1 MFSKSTKP
9 SKPLPAYKDPT
20 SPAYIDPRDPKNSYA
35 MIAAKRAE
43 TEREQDD
50 RMNEAYASG
59 KLKRH
64 KEIPGVISHNDA
76 LYFAGASGWT
86 HAERWRPDEEAERE
100 RTRRESEARGK
111 DGYSEL
117 GAGVW
122 EGDGEGKGR
131 KKSVSD
137 RVKRVFFGGMR
148 S

>member
-1 MFSKSTKP
+1 MFSRSSKP
-9 SKPLPAYKDPT
+9 PKPLPAYKDPT
-20 SPAYIDPRDPKNSYA
+20 SPSYIDPRDPKNSYA
-35 MIAAKRAE
+35 IVNAARLE
-43 TEREQDD
+43 TEREQDE
-50 RMNEAYASG
+50 RMAEAYASG

-100 RTRRESEARGK
+100 RTRRESEAKGK
-111 DGYSEL
+111 DGYAEI
-117 GAGVW
+117 GGGDGVG
-122 EGDGEGKGR
+122 EGEGKGR

-137 RVKRVFFGGMR
+137 RVKSVFFGGMR